1 LIINDLQEHL
11 TSAADLITTLDKP
24 QPQVEIEARIVQTNR
39 NYARAL
45 GVQWGF
51 NGAVSPQL
59 GNTTNLAFPNSGAIG
74 GRVGPTQGPGGP
86 GGPGSA
92 GGTSTA
98 TAVNLGAAAATS
110 AIGIQL
116 GSVNGAF
123 NLDVA
128 LSALETSGNGK
139 LLSTPK
145 VSTLNNVPAE
155 ITQGIDFPI
164 QTQANNTVTTTFK
177 QAALS
182 LKVIPQIT
190 AAGTVIMQIALENSS
205 PDFGNEVLGIPS
217 INKQAATTSVLVMD
231 GQTTVIGGIYT
242 SSQANTRDNTPGLAN
257 IPLLGWLFRR
267 DTIND
272 KNTELLIFITPRIVK
287 EP

>member
-1 LIINDLQEHL
+1 M
-11 TSAADLITTLDKP
+11 
-24 QPQVEIEARIVQTNR
+24 
-39 NYARAL
+39 
-45 GVQWGF
+45 
-51 NGAVSPQL
+51 
-59 GNTTNLAFPNSGAIG
+59 
-74 GRVGPTQGPGGP
+74 
-86 GGPGSA
+86 
-92 GGTSTA
+92 
-98 TAVNLGAAAATS
+98 NLGAAAATS

-242 SSQANTRDNTPGLAN
+242 SSSATTRDNTPGLAN

>member
-1 LIINDLQEHL
+1 MLIINDLQEHL
-11 TSAADLITTLDKP
+11 TSADDLITALDKP
-24 QPQVEIEARIVQTNR
+24 QPQVEIEARIVETNR

-51 NGAVSPQL
+51 NGNVSPQL
-59 GNTTNLAFPNSGAIG
+59 GNTTNLAFPNSGSIG
-74 GRVGPTQGPGGP
+74 GRVGNATQGPSD
-86 GGPGSA
+86 GS
-92 GGTSTA
+92 GTKAS

-110 AIGIQL
+110 AVGIQL

-145 VSTLNNVPAE
+145 VSTLNNIAAE

-177 QAALS
+177 TAALS

-190 AAGTVIMQIALENSS
+190 AANTVIMQIALENSS

-242 SSQANTRDNTPGLAN
+242 STSANSRDNTPGLAN

-267 DTIND
+267 DTVNE

-287 EP
+287 